1 MACTTIL
8 VGKKASYDGS
18 TMIARNDDSGSGHF
32 TPKKF
37 VVVHP
42 EEQPRT
48 YRSELSHVEIELP
61 DNPMRYTSM
70 PNALKGEGVWAA
82 SGVNEAHVAMTAT
95 ETITSN
101 PRVLGADPLVEY
113 QPAENGDQEIGVL
126 RKKAEIRRTELLAD
140 EKDARVEVLREEPF
154 TTAKDNLEFQVWV
167 MRYRNGF
174 RNRTVTMEKIE

>member
-1 MACTTIL
+1 MPCTTIL
-8 VGKKASYDGS
+8 VGKNASYDGS

-48 YRSELSHVEIELP
+48 YRSELSHVEIGLP

-113 QPAENGDQEIGVL
+113 QPAETVS
-126 RKKAEIRRTELLAD
+126 RRF
-140 EKDARVEVLREEPF
+140 REESVKRILYISCFRISIVPEKVCSDWE
-154 TTAKDNLEFQVWV
+154 ACLSSMEP
-167 MRYRNGF
+167 MR
-174 RNRTVTMEKIE
+174 